1 MELPIALVS
10 MITLGAMSLLLP
22 SLIERRHNGRR
33 S

>member
-10 MITLGAMSLLLP
+10 MLTLGGLSLIVP